1 MSYKA
6 YTHVHYIL
14 NRKDEENN
22 KTDHYYLINKQGG
35 DVHRVESHCIREPS
49 VGKVPCNLMSGDYH
63 GLKSDD
69 YWFRVDAPVAR
80 GCEAILL
87 DCSGKYEE
95 EPAEYGFEV
104 DGSLYT
110 NEYGVTVGK
119 DSAPSSNEH
128 FYINDYGTDIKI
140 PNKVLG
146 RPVNLPNDPKYP
158 SYDILTQEADKYS
171 REFSINNGGEL
182 IDSNGTLK
190 ANIYVTKGK
199 LLLDW
204 DKWAMTTDVVSAD
217 EPCSPK
223 RSDKDKTTWDHEC
236 NICNARADWAK
247 STIYD
252 QVNSCIDCYD
262 RTLAVP
268 YYGTY
273 ETPAPCAGEEGLPR
287 EEWTCYDSTVYLVS
301 ESPCGEE
308 WDDNPDGELENCLS
322 KIHTDGNFTSSKSLS
337 AATDRYR
344 TMCFDDCNEGT
355 NTFGEGHP
363 NSASCRD
370 GNYISDGGRLS
381 DIDHSCGTHPQ
392 GHSVKTP
399 LNKPLV

>member
-1 MSYKA
+1 
-6 YTHVHYIL
+6 
-14 NRKDEENN
+14 
-22 KTDHYYLINKQGG
+22 
-35 DVHRVESHCIREPS
+35 
-49 VGKVPCNLMSGDYH
+49 MSGR
-63 GLKSDD
+63 LPRIKSDD

-87 DCSGKYEE
+87 DCSGKYE

-128 FYINDYGTDIKI
+128 FYINDYGTDITI
-140 PNKVLG
+140 PNKVLRQTSG
-146 RPVNLPNDPKYP
+146 ANDPKYP
-158 SYDILTQEADKYS
+158 SYDILTQEADTHS
-171 REFSINNGGEL
+171 RQFSINNGAEL

-204 DKWAMTTDVVSAD
+204 DKWAITSDVVSAD
-217 EPCSPK
+217 QPCSPR
-223 RSDKDKTTWDHEC
+223 RSDKDKTTWGHEF

-252 QVNSCIDCYD
+252 QVDHCIDCYN
-262 RTLAVP
+262 RTLDVP

-273 ETPAPCAGEEGLPR
+273 ETQPLVL
-287 EEWTCYDSTVYLVS
+287 TNKVYLRNNGLATT
-301 ESPCGEE
+301 PLHTKLLNLPAGKE
-308 WDDNPDGELENCLS
+308 WDDDPDGELENCLS
-322 KIHTDGNFTSSKSLS
+322 EIHTDGNFTSSKSLS
-337 AATDRYR
+337 GATDEYR
-344 TMCFDDCNEGT
+344 EMCFDDCNEGT
-355 NTFGEGHP
+355 NTFAEGHP
-363 NSASCRD
+363 QSASCRD
-370 GNYISDGGRLS
+370 GNYQSDGGRLS

-392 GHSVKTP
+392 GRSRLLT
-399 LNKPLV
+399 